1 MKESMGLLYYLP
13 DNSPI
18 RACQS
23 LHSAYL
29 DIVHREEPSD
39 HRASVKKQLSF
50 ALREDHKRVSP
61 TKQKQMT
68 AVVLTD

>member
-1 MKESMGLLYYLP
+1 MSLLYYLL

-29 DIVHREEPSD
+29 DAIGFSRTIRS
-39 HRASVKKQLSF
+39 QNLSKEAAF
-50 ALREDHKRVSP
+50 ICPKVGPQKSKSCPAV
-61 TKQKQMT
+61 QKQT
-68 AVVLTD
+68 IAVVLTD